1 VKFLLV
7 ILLSFSL
14 KAQEQSKLD
23 ALKNDIS
30 NINTKL
36 LDSEVKSPQVFAG
49 YGANIDLA
57 LSDSEVL
64 KRKSCGE
71 QSSYLEEQQRL
82 KDLKLIEEV
91 KKKEPKGYKLIAI
104 IDYQTSGMG
113 LAPHQ
118 RGSFYAEATE
128 LSSDTYKKL
137 QLSDVVYN
145 DDNIGRKREF
155 FNNTIN
161 GYINEL
167 GLDPK
172 NPDHFEGFVHAFASL
187 LDHKPY
193 DHSKSENNET
203 TSYSAFDALT
213 SASKGGVCVD
223 YSIWIGELMNTAGVE
238 GFDVNEFK
246 KNFNTYSYT
255 TSGSAHTLGKIRN
268 PHTGDVYYINYGEV
282 LKLEEGALVPT
293 NELMS
298 IPGFTSKNRGLT
310 TRRGKN
316 VFNEDGSVTA
326 AGDELSGVMLT
337 PLGNEVQNIIYSDG
351 DYQDQKIQGVSG
363 VQPSQRVTLG
373 ARLEKRQDSDDKS
386 KLSSYDLG
394 VSYIQLDGIEGV
406 DAQERLIVWGKR
418 RSEVETKG
426 SRRKYQIFM
435 GGGTSEE
442 GGSQFYLDMAAEY
455 AKKANFDIKFLAPEA
470 SLNIEGFT
478 GARAFGYA
486 SNMVDP
492 RDEEVVELS
501 FDGNIFANTGIRSS
515 INLNKNVSFY
525 GQGMLLA
532 APSPKNLSSYRGED
546 IVNPASYKWDTETEF
561 TVGNRNRIPLRGN
574 REIAT
579 DLSYRQRNNAF
590 GNRNFTSFRLNY
602 STQKE
607 NSVYMYFNRSRFDDF
622 TNTGANNF
630 NQYGVGYR
638 GKIFK
643 GTTADVG
650 ASLVHF
656 PQSNQKMIQGGVKIT
671 PQFKKKR

>member
-1 VKFLLV
+1 M
-7 ILLSFSL
+7 
-14 KAQEQSKLD
+14 AQ
-23 ALKNDIS
+23 
-30 NINTKL
+30 
-36 LDSEVKSPQVFAG
+36 SP
-49 YGANIDLA
+49 
-57 LSDSEVL
+57 
-64 KRKSCGE
+64 
-71 QSSYLEEQQRL
+71 
-82 KDLKLIEEV
+82 
-91 KKKEPKGYKLIAI
+91 
-104 IDYQTSGMG
+104 
-113 LAPHQ
+113 
-118 RGSFYAEATE
+118 
-128 LSSDTYKKL
+128 
-137 QLSDVVYN
+137 
-145 DDNIGRKREF
+145 
-155 FNNTIN
+155 
-161 GYINEL
+161 
-167 GLDPK
+167 
-172 NPDHFEGFVHAFASL
+172 
-187 LDHKPY
+187 
-193 DHSKSENNET
+193 
-203 TSYSAFDALT
+203 
-213 SASKGGVCVD
+213 
-223 YSIWIGELMNTAGVE
+223 
-238 GFDVNEFK
+238 
-246 KNFNTYSYT
+246 
-255 TSGSAHTLGKIRN
+255 
-268 PHTGDVYYINYGEV
+268 
-282 LKLEEGALVPT
+282 
-293 NELMS
+293 
-298 IPGFTSKNRGLT
+298 
-310 TRRGKN
+310 
-316 VFNEDGSVTA
+316 A

-574 REIAT
+574 REIG
-579 DLSYRQRNNAF
+579 D
-590 GNRNFTSFRLNY
+590 
-602 STQKE
+602 
-607 NSVYMYFNRSRFDDF
+607 
-622 TNTGANNF
+622 
-630 NQYGVGYR
+630 
-638 GKIFK
+638 
-643 GTTADVG
+643 
-650 ASLVHF
+650 
-656 PQSNQKMIQGGVKIT
+656 
-671 PQFKKKR
+671 

>member
-282 LKLEEGALVPT
+282 LKT
-293 NELMS
+293 
-298 IPGFTSKNRGLT
+298 
-310 TRRGKN
+310 
-316 VFNEDGSVTA
+316 
-326 AGDELSGVMLT
+326 
-337 PLGNEVQNIIYSDG
+337 
-351 DYQDQKIQGVSG
+351 
-363 VQPSQRVTLG
+363 
-373 ARLEKRQDSDDKS
+373 
-386 KLSSYDLG
+386 
-394 VSYIQLDGIEGV
+394 
-406 DAQERLIVWGKR
+406 
-418 RSEVETKG
+418 
-426 SRRKYQIFM
+426 
-435 GGGTSEE
+435 
-442 GGSQFYLDMAAEY
+442 
-455 AKKANFDIKFLAPEA
+455 
-470 SLNIEGFT
+470 
-478 GARAFGYA
+478 
-486 SNMVDP
+486 
-492 RDEEVVELS
+492 
-501 FDGNIFANTGIRSS
+501 
-515 INLNKNVSFY
+515 
-525 GQGMLLA
+525 
-532 APSPKNLSSYRGED
+532 
-546 IVNPASYKWDTETEF
+546 
-561 TVGNRNRIPLRGN
+561 
-574 REIAT
+574 
-579 DLSYRQRNNAF
+579 
-590 GNRNFTSFRLNY
+590 
-602 STQKE
+602 
-607 NSVYMYFNRSRFDDF
+607 
-622 TNTGANNF
+622 
-630 NQYGVGYR
+630 
-638 GKIFK
+638 
-643 GTTADVG
+643 
-650 ASLVHF
+650 
-656 PQSNQKMIQGGVKIT
+656 
-671 PQFKKKR
+671 